1 MELDNILLII
11 ATVGIFAHGYAIRK
25 KYTALM
31 LIITLLLQVNLV
43 VTILDVGA
51 KNYIENIW
59 NVSMPNFLIAVTYTI
74 FFWVSGY
81 IVGGI
86 NLNKKGN
93 KDELDRSADA
103 KYIGFD
109 FDDEGNN
116 K

>member
-1 MELDNILLII
+1 MELDNILLGI
-11 ATVGIFAHGYAIRK
+11 ATIGIFSHGYAIRK
-25 KYTALM
+25 KYTALT

-59 NVSMPNFLIAVTYTI
+59 NVSMSNFLIAVTYTI
-74 FFWVSGY
+74 FFWVLGY

-86 NLNKKGN
+86 SLNKNSN

-103 KYIGFD
+103 KYVAFD
-109 FDDEGNN
+109 FDNEGNN